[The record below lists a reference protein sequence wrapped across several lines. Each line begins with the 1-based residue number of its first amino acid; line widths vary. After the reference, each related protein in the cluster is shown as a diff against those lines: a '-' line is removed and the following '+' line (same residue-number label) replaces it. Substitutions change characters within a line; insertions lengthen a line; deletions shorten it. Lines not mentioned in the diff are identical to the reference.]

1 MLKKIIPGLEDRYSV
16 SVNGDVFSFLS
27 NRYLRQNEIKSGY
40 LQVKLYYDRNKST
53 SRLVHRLVAEAFIPN
68 PNKKPQVN
76 HKDGDKMNNK
86 IANLEWATNSENQ
99 LHAFSTGLSEPAMKG
114 KFGGKHHNAKKIC
127 KYSKE
132 GALLTIYD
140 GIREA
145 SRIEHIAD
153 SSIIAVANGRRKTAG
168 GFVWKYL

>member
-1 MLKKIIPGLEDRYSV
+1 MANRVIPGFEDRYSINA
-16 SVNGDVFSFLS
+16 NGDVFSFLS
-27 NRYLRQNEIKSGY
+27 NKYLKQNKIKSGY
-40 LQVKLYYDRNKST
+40 LQVKLYYDRGKST
-53 SRLVHRLVAEAFIPN
+53 SRLVHRLVAEAFITN
-68 PNKKPQVN
+68 PSGKPQVN
-76 HKDGDKMNNK
+76 HKDGDKTNN
-86 IANLEWATNSENQ
+86 INTNLEWATNSENQ
-99 LHAFSTGLSEPAMKG
+99 LHAYSTGLNKPAMKG

-145 SRIEHIAD
+145 SRIEHVAD